1 MSEVTAEVLFAVLLG
16 AALHASWNAAIK
28 AGTDKFM
35 DTVLLAAGAAII
47 ALALLPFLPVPAVAS
62 WGYIAAAS
70 TAQVIYYF
78 LVAAAYRAGD
88 MSVAYPLMRGTA
100 PILVATAGVFLLGDD
115 LSILAWIGI
124 ACISGGVISLSLGSL
139 RSRATSQVVLYAVLN
154 SAVIASYTLID
165 GAGVRASGNSLAYTC
180 WITLLPAGPLLAF
193 AALSRPKDLGR
204 QIVHRWHLGVI
215 TGACTMGSYGLALW
229 AMTQAPV
236 ASVAAL
242 RETSIVFGMAIAA
255 WFLGERLS
263 TPRILAAVGVALG
276 AIMLKLA

>member
-1 MSEVTAEVLFAVLLG
+1 
-16 AALHASWNAAIK
+16 
-28 AGTDKFM
+28 M
-35 DTVLLAAGAAII
+35 DTVLLAGGAAVI

-70 TAQVIYYF
+70 TAQVVYYT

-100 PILVATAGVFLLGDD
+100 PTLVAVAGVLLLGDH
-115 LSILAWIGI
+115 LSLLAWVGI
-124 ACISGGVISLSLGSL
+124 AFISGGVISLSLGSL
-139 RSRATSQVVLYAVLN
+139 RSKATSRVVLYAVVN

-165 GAGVRASGNSLAYTC
+165 GAGVRASGNSVAYTC

-193 AALSRPKDLGR
+193 AALRRPKDLR
-204 QIVHRWHLGVI
+204 QQIARRWHRGVI

-229 AMTQAPV
+229 AMTKAPV

-255 WFLGERLS
+255 WFLGERIS
-263 TPRILAAVGVALG
+263 IPRILAAVGIAIG
-276 AIMLKLA
+276 AITLKLA

>member
-1 MSEVTAEVLFAVLLG
+1 MTTGVLLAVLLG
-16 AALHASWNAAIK
+16 AALHASWNALIK
-28 AGTDKFM
+28 SGADKFM
-35 DTVLLAAGAAII
+35 DTVLLAAGAALI
-47 ALALLPFLPVPAVAS
+47 ALAILPFLPAPAAAS

-70 TAQVIYYF
+70 TAQIVYYS

-100 PILVATAGVFLLGDD
+100 PMLVATAGVLLLGDD
-115 LSILAWIGI
+115 LSLLAWIGV

-139 RSRATSQVVLYAVLN
+139 RSKTTSRVVLYAIAN
-154 SAVIASYTLID
+154 SSVIATYTLID
-165 GAGVRASGNSLAYTC
+165 GAGVRASGDSVAYTC

-193 AALSRPKDLGR
+193 AALRRPKDLIQ
-204 QIVHRWHLGVI
+204 QIARRWHLGLI

-229 AMTQAPV
+229 AMTKAPV

-255 WFLGERLS
+255 WLLGERLS
-263 TPRILAAVGVALG
+263 PRRIIAAGSVLLG
-276 AIMLKLA
+276 AITLKLA